1 MRSAGALALWA
12 LLLLVVAPSAEAGE
26 SEIDTAQ
33 VDTAQIDTAQIEL
46 AERYAPIVM
55 LKQQEHPCDTDGEAF
70 APTSVDIVLDNRD
83 IVLRQVGHDDPV
95 IDHAPTARDLFDRGE
110 GFYLDF
116 PGLALDPGCIY
127 EDDFARYSA
136 ERPAVVY
143 AHVATQPDRPGQ
155 LALQYWTFWYY
166 NDWNN
171 KHEGD
176 WEGISILFDADSA
189 DDALDTTPVEVGYA
203 QHEGGERADWDAAK
217 LTREGDRPVV
227 YSSAGSHAS
236 YFGSAL
242 YLGRSGSEGFGCDN
256 TDGPS
261 ARLDPEVV
269 VLPDDVDDPSSDL
282 AWLAFDGRW
291 GERNGGPF
299 NGPTGPR
306 DKDRWERPIDW
317 HDELRASSVVVPG
330 GDGYGTAV
338 VNSFCNV
345 VEAGSD
351 LLIFVTSSPAVALVL
366 LVVLAMVGGWLTRRT
381 DWTPVARRPLVMPRR
396 AGQILRAA
404 LAAYRTRDGL
414 DLARLGL
421 LVVPVSLLTVLV
433 VGIVRALP
441 LVSSLIDL
449 AADDSAISFVLG
461 LVAPG
466 VTGVVAFVAGSAL
479 VAAWVDGE
487 RTVAECAHIVR
498 DHWRPL
504 LGGFLRSAAIVVGL
518 AITVIGIPWAVR
530 QAVRYQFLAPAVVV
544 DDLDGR
550 RALHRSSALVR
561 GRWWHTALFAV
572 LAQATV
578 AAVAMIVGLL
588 LLIVLSG
595 VPLWLFSALVSVVVA
610 AVVPLAALAMVLL
623 YGDAVAH
630 ADTRERVASGV

>member
-1 MRSAGALALWA
+1 MRSAGALALAA
-12 LLLLVVAPSAEAGE
+12 LALFLSAPSVDAGAAPE
-26 SEIDTAQ
+26 QDDQAG
-33 VDTAQIDTAQIEL
+33 VDPVAVEL
-46 AERYAPIVM
+46 AERYAPIVV
-55 LKQQEHPCDTDGEAF
+55 LKQQEQPCDTDGEAF
-70 APTSVDIVLDNRD
+70 APASVDIVLDNPD

-95 IDHAPTARDLFDRGE
+95 IDHAPTAADLFDRGE

-116 PGLALDPGCIY
+116 PGLALEPGCIY
-127 EDDFARYSA
+127 EADFDRYSVDQ
-136 ERPAVVY
+136 PAVVY
-143 AHVATQPDRPGQ
+143 AHVASQPDRPGQ

-189 DDALDTTPVEVGYA
+189 AAALETTPVEIGYA
-203 QHEGGERADWDAAK
+203 QHEGGERADWDASK

-261 ARLDPEVV
+261 TRLDPVVV
-269 VLPDDVDDPSSDL
+269 VLPDDVDDPASDL

-306 DKDRWERPIDW
+306 DKDRWDRPIDW
-317 HDELRASSVVVPG
+317 HDELRASSVVVPA

-338 VNSFCNV
+338 VNSFCDV

-351 LLIFVTSSPAVALVL
+351 LLIFVTSSPAVALVVL
-366 LVVLAMVGGWLTRRT
+366 IVVATVAGWLTRRT

-396 AGQILRAA
+396 GGQILRAS
-404 LAAYRTRDGL
+404 LAAYRTREGF
-414 DLARLGL
+414 DLARIGL
-421 LVVPVSLLTVLV
+421 LVVPVSLLTVLAV
-433 VGIVRALP
+433 AIVRMVP
-441 LVSSLIDL
+441 LVSSLVDL
-449 AADDSAISFVLG
+449 AADDSAVSLVLG

-466 VTGVVAFVAGSAL
+466 VTGIVAFVAGSAL

-487 RTVAECAHIVR
+487 RTVAESVHIVLGR
-498 DHWRPL
+498 WRPL
-504 LGGFLRSAAIVVGL
+504 LGGFLRSAAIVAVL
-518 AITVIGIPWAVR
+518 AITVIGIPWAIR

-544 DDLDGR
+544 DELDGR
-550 RALHRSSALVR
+550 AALDRSSTLTR

-578 AAVAMIVGLL
+578 AVVAMVVGLL

-595 VPLWLFSALVSVVVA
+595 VPLWLFSGLISVVVA

-623 YGDAVAH
+623 YGDAVAQIDS
-630 ADTRERVASGV
+630 ADRVTVGV